1 LDDGLSEL
9 FDAVVIGG
17 GPAGE
22 VAVARLAKAGLR
34 MALVERELVGGEC
47 AYWACIPSKTLL
59 RPPEARSE
67 ARRAPGVEDPRL
79 AWREI
84 ASYRDYMVREL
95 DDRNAVEGYENEG
108 VTVVKGAATIVG
120 PGRVEA
126 GGRTLECGRILI
138 ATGSE
143 TEVPEIEGLD
153 AAGYWT
159 NREATTLP
167 EIPESAIVLGGGPVG
182 VELGQMLCRYGTR
195 VTIVEASPRLLSV
208 EDPGVGELLAKAL
221 GQEGVELRLGVAAGA
236 VRRDGGRRTVEL
248 DDGSELAAEELLV
261 AVGRK
266 PRVAGLGL
274 EHAGIELEDQAV
286 KIDDRCRAGDGVWAI
301 GDVTGVMPFTHVA
314 KYQAR
319 IAVADILGRSA
330 RADYRGVP
338 RVVFSDPEVASAGL
352 TTDQARE
359 QGIDVAESR
368 IDLSAV
374 ARTETFGRELEGALT
389 LLVDR
394 RRQVLSGAWAVGPLA
409 SEWIH
414 QAALAIKA
422 EVPLDVLRDTA
433 PQFPTFSEAYQKAL
447 EQLTP

>member
-1 LDDGLSEL
+1 
-9 FDAVVIGG
+9 
-17 GPAGE
+17 
-22 VAVARLAKAGLR
+22 
-34 MALVERELVGGEC
+34 
-47 AYWACIPSKTLL
+47 
-59 RPPEARSE
+59 
-67 ARRAPGVEDPRL
+67 
-79 AWREI
+79 
-84 ASYRDYMVREL
+84 MVREL

-159 NREATTLP
+159 NREATTLS